1 MAAFLA
7 PLLGLLKG
15 SSAAGTALNA
25 AAMASLLAGGLSSEL
40 VTGPKGTIRTKKALD
55 PAQIQATYNKLIAG
69 GMSPDQAKERLT
81 RSLEKARPSGM
92 QKLRRAH
99 SRRAKLGRGAMAA
112 SGLGMAAMTPLFVA
126 QMLFPNMFMP
136 DMEGMGDM
144 EGMAAGGMGG
154 PPTGEL
160 GELEALLGGLERQAQ
175 GSAFSSAMGAARAQ
189 GEGGMARRME
199 ALLGGSVPQVGMAPG
214 LEDLI
219 QRNRDQIAKLAVKQ
233 RPSFAQIM
241 AQEGIF
247 SPQETFPL

>member
-1 MAAFLA
+1 MAGFLA
-7 PLLGLLKG
+7 PLLALLKG
-15 SSAAGTALNA
+15 SSTAGTALNA
-25 AAMASLLAGGLSSEL
+25 AAMASLLAGGLPSEL
-40 VTGPKGTIRTKKALD
+40 VTGPKGTIRNKKALD

-81 RSLEKARPSGM
+81 SSLEKARPSGM

-99 SRRAKLGRGAMAA
+99 SRRARLGRGAMAA
-112 SGLGMAAMTPLFVA
+112 SGLGMAAMTPLFAA

-136 DMEGMGDM
+136 DM

-160 GELEALLGGLERQAQ
+160 GELEALLGGLEQQAQ